1 MPHFKVCPSFNVTNL
16 VYPNIHL
23 AYLGITL

>member
-1 MPHFKVCPSFNVTNL
+1 MPLFKERHSFNVTNL

-23 AYLGITL
+23 AYLGIIL

>member
-1 MPHFKVCPSFNVTNL
+1 MPHFKVDSSFNITNL

>member
-1 MPHFKVCPSFNVTNL
+1 MSLFKVGSSFNVTNL

>member
-1 MPHFKVCPSFNVTNL
+1 MPLFKVVSSFNVTNL

>member
-1 MPHFKVCPSFNVTNL
+1 MPLFKVVSSFNVTNL

-23 AYLGITL
+23 AYLGIIL

>member
-1 MPHFKVCPSFNVTNL
+1 MPLFKVGFSFNVTNL

-23 AYLGITL
+23 AYLGIIL

>member
-1 MPHFKVCPSFNVTNL
+1 MPLFKESPSFNVTNL

-23 AYLGITL
+23 AYLGIIL